1 MKINAKMH
9 YGLKT
14 MIELALNAG
23 EKGML
28 QKELAEKHC
37 MPNKFLDAVI
47 HDLKVAGLIINVAG
61 KKSGY
66 WLARNPKE
74 ISVYD
79 VYRAFEPELHIHFC
93 LADQD
98 VRPRSG
104 SCASRNFLCEF
115 NREMESFMEANT
127 IEKLVKVQE
136 GLNQQVS

>member
-14 MIELALNAG
+14 MIELAMNAG

-28 QKELAEKHC
+28 QKELAEKQC

-47 HDLKVAGLIINVAG
+47 HDLKVAGLIVNVAG

-66 WLARNPKE
+66 LLARNPEE

-79 VYRAFEPELHIHFC
+79 VYRAFESELFIHFC
-93 LADQD
+93 LADQEIC
-98 VRPRSG
+98 PRSHA
-104 SCASRNFLCEF
+104 CASHNFLCEY
-115 NREMESFMEANT
+115 NDKMRAFMQSNT
-127 IEKLVKVQE
+127 LAQLVRAQGE
-136 GLNQQVS
+136 LNQKVS